1 MKYLKIKVVLASVF
15 IIFSSLFTFAYAEDL
30 PEEVPPVEPAPI
42 VHNVNFTIRDGANI
56 VWQGSVPLPDAG
68 SVDLNDKDGNPHSIN
83 SRSVLSVLTQAD
95 ELSEDFNIS
104 NLEYYTSFGALYMK
118 CMTSTVGGEK
128 CDNWQYTVNNAYA
141 FIGMDQNVLTGDENV
156 YIYFGTQYRHSLS
169 SSTINTN
176 ETLTVNTEEY
186 NYEDNTWKIRSGVT
200 VGLTQPDPS
209 NPWSPTEVLLSP
221 VDANGVATF
230 TSIPVGTYDVGVKED
245 YYYPTYPLTI
255 VNPPSSESGGGSA
268 MSIFNTEKAISYL
281 LNNQSED
288 GSFGESDM
296 YTDWAIIALKA
307 GGYNL
312 NSNTVISYLE
322 RNNTLSTSITDN
334 ERRAMAILALGK
346 NPYGYHG
353 VNYIEAI
360 IKKWDGA
367 QFGDANLVND
377 DIFALIPLSAS
388 GYTRNDEII
397 KKGIEFIL
405 SKQKTNGSWEDSVD
419 VTSAGV
425 QALTKFKSVD
435 GVSLALSNAS
445 DFLTSKQEST
455 GGFGNVYAT
464 SWALQAMQALGKDW
478 VTNNKHPLDY
488 LANNQ
493 EEDGALSPANDTIQN
508 RLWSTS
514 YALPAALS
522 KTWNDIMIEVGK
534 PEISNNTEEKT
545 LEIKV
550 EKEEEIVTPTE
561 IKIVEIPK
569 KEIVK
574 KQEKPKIKK
583 VVVKDIEKKDTNI
596 DEISPLVANAN
607 NSGISIFRP
616 ISDWIIYLFT
626 KFIGMFR

>member
-83 SRSVLSVLTQAD
+83 SRSVLYVLTQAD
-95 ELSEDFNIS
+95 ELSSDFNIS
-104 NLEYYTSFGALYMK
+104 DLEYYSSFGSLYMK

-176 ETLTVNTEEY
+176 ETLTVNIEEY

-245 YYYPTYPLTI
+245 YYYPTYTLT
-255 VNPPSSESGGGSA
+255 VANPPISGGGGSNTTQT
-268 MSIFNTEKAISYL
+268 FNIENAISYL
-281 LNNQSED
+281 INNQSMD
-288 GSFGESDM
+288 GSFANSPM
-296 YTDWAIIALKA
+296 YTDWAIIALRS
-307 GGYNL
+307 GNYSL
-312 NSNTVISYLE
+312 NSNSVISYLE
-322 RNNTLSTSITDN
+322 NNNGISTNLTDN
-334 ERRAMAILALGK
+334 ERRTMALLALGM
-346 NPYGYHG
+346 NPYDYHG
-353 VNYIEAI
+353 VNYISAI
-360 IKKWDGA
+360 LSKWDGT
-367 QFGDANLVND
+367 QFGDTNLVND

-397 KKGIEFIL
+397 KKDIEFIL
-405 SKQKTNGSWEDSVD
+405 SKQKTNGSWEDSED
-419 VTSAGV
+419 VTAAGV
-425 QALTKFKSVD
+425 QALAKFKSVS
-435 GVSLALSNAS
+435 GVSDALTNANN
-445 DFLTSKQEST
+445 FLESKQVSD
-455 GGFGNVYAT
+455 GGFGNVSAT
-464 SWALQAMQALGKDW
+464 SWVMQAMSALGKDW
-478 VTNNKHPLDY
+478 TKNNKSPMDY

-493 EEDGALSPANDTIQN
+493 ELDGALSPTSESLQN
-508 RLWSTS
+508 RIWTTS
-514 YALPAALS
+514 YSIPGALG
-522 KTWNDIMIEVGK
+522 KTWNDIMVEFSK
-534 PEISNNTEEKT
+534 PEVKNSKEEKAPEET
-545 LEIKV
+545 LEIK
-550 EKEEEIVTPTE
+550 EEIVIPELAQETETP
-561 IKIVEIPK
+561 KVETV
-569 KEIVK
+569 KEVK
-574 KQEKPKIKK
+574 RPIIKK
-583 VVVKDIEKKDTNI
+583 VIVKDVAVDTLNNNT
-596 DEISPLVANAN
+596 DSPLVASAN
-607 NSGISIFRP
+607 TVDDSIFESFIDWV
-616 ISDWIIYLFT
+616 ISVFT
-626 KFIGMFR
+626 RFIGMFH